1 MHQAPEEGG
10 RHANEAKG
18 SFGAGVGAATGLLR
32 QGRRNQQAAQAQQQA
47 QAQAQA
53 GLNNYDRGPTPPVY
67 KGVDTKCA
75 RASGKV
81 VPPYVPRHAGAAAIS
96 GVSLYG

>member
-18 SFGAGVGAATGLLR
+18 TFGAWVGAATGLLR
-32 QGRRNQQAAQAQQQA
+32 QARRNQQAAQAQQQT

-53 GLNNYDRGPTPPVY
+53 GFDNYDRAYAACVC